1 MHVLHLITSTRSFF
15 EQQISVLEDRGIEC
29 TVIGV
34 PGEYSADS
42 PRTPLDY
49 LRFYPRVLSHV
60 LSDEYDL
67 VHGHY
72 GLVAPFLLAQPTRP
86 VVLSLWGTDLM
97 SDMGWLRR
105 ISRYGARFADATIV
119 PSPAM
124 STELDAEHVEIPF
137 GVDTELFRPIPREE
151 ARNRI
156 GWDTDARVALFPYD
170 RSRDVKDFPRAE
182 RVADR
187 ADVDLEVRTID
198 DVPYEEMPYYMN
210 ASDVLLVTSTRES
223 GPLVVKEAAACTVP
237 IVSTDVGFVR
247 ETIGDVDDCIVG
259 TTDDELAAGL
269 ERVLDGARRSN
280 GRDAIDGLGLE
291 AMGDQ
296 LLDVYR
302 RVLERPTGT
311 THRAGVS
318 HEV

>member
-15 EQQISVLEDRGIEC
+15 EQQVAVLEDRGVEC

-49 LRFYPRVLSHV
+49 LRFYPQVLSHV
-60 LSDEYDL
+60 VSDDYDL

-72 GLVAPFLLAQPTRP
+72 GLVAPFALAQPTRP

-105 ISRYGARFADATIV
+105 ISRYGARFADATVV

-124 STELDAEHVEIPF
+124 SRELDAEHVEIPF
-137 GVDTELFRPIPREE
+137 GVDTTQFRPIPREK
-151 ARNRI
+151 ARDRI
-156 GWDTDARVALFPYD
+156 GWDTDARIALFPYD
-170 RSRDVKDFPRAE
+170 RSRSVKDFPRAE
-182 RVADR
+182 RVVDR
-187 ADVDLEVRTID
+187 ADTELELRTID
-198 DVPYEEMPYYMN
+198 DVPYDEMPYYMN
-210 ASDVLLVTSTRES
+210 ASDVLLVTSRRES
-223 GPLVVKEAAACTVP
+223 GPMVVKEAAACNVP

-247 ETIGDVDDCIVG
+247 ETVGNIDDCIVG

-269 ERVLDGARRSN
+269 ERILCGDRRSD

-291 AMGDQ
+291 AMGDR

-302 RVLERPTGT
+302 RVLNRPNGTVHRTGV
-311 THRAGVS
+311 G